1 MQSDGTL
8 AAPNRFAAP
17 ADFDDAR
24 PAPSRPVQWRRAG
37 RAMRAL
43 VKGEGD
49 LLEATYT
56 VADALGGMA
65 EERLFQQLRRD
76 PGGRRLLAERP
87 DLPNLLED
95 RERLA
100 AMPEG
105 SLGRA
110 YADVC
115 RRANIHP
122 LALVDARRRMSRDY
136 ALLDPARQW
145 FVDRLT
151 VLHDLWH
158 IISGYATQPRG
169 EAAIVAFSFGQGLT
183 YRPVPVFLV
192 MSVLTGTARVG
203 ELWRAARRSR
213 RTARLILE
221 RYEELLPLPLAT
233 VRARVHL
240 PDARAAHGP
249 HPADG
254 LLA

>member
-1 MQSDGTL
+1 MQSNATL
-8 AAPNRFAAP
+8 VASNGMAELAES
-17 ADFDDAR
+17 R

-43 VKGEGD
+43 AKGEGD
-49 LLEATYT
+49 PLEATYT

-65 EERLFQQLRRD
+65 EERLFQQLSRD

-115 RRANIHP
+115 RQANIHP

-136 ALLDPARQW
+136 AVLDPARQW

-158 IISGYATQPRG
+158 IISGYATQPLG
-169 EAAIVAFSFGQGLT
+169 ESAIVAFSFGQGLT

-192 MSVLTGTARVG
+192 MSVLLGTARPS
-203 ELWRAARRSR
+203 ELWRAFRRSR
-213 RTARLILE
+213 RTARLVLE
-221 RYEELLPLPLAT
+221 RYEELLPLPLSA
-233 VRARVHL
+233 VRARIHL
-240 PDARAAHGP
+240 PEAHAFHGARP
-249 HPADG
+249 RNG